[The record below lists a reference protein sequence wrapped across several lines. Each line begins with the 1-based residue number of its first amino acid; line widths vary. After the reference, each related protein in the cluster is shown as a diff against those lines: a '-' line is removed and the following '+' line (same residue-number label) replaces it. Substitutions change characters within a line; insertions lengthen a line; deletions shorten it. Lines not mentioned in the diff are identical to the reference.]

1 MLNIRQTLV
10 ASAFTLFTFTSA
22 IAAETQ
28 AAGEAKPLRALLVD
42 GQQAVYHKWV
52 ETSPVIRQTL
62 EGCGRFTVDVATSP
76 AKGEDMS
83 GYRPSFTDYD
93 VVVLNYD
100 GDTWSE
106 PMRADFEKYVAG
118 GGGVVVIHAADNAF
132 PDWDAYSRM
141 IGLGG
146 WGGRTEKDGPYI
158 RFRDDKI
165 VRDNEPGKAG
175 SHGQRV
181 PFLIVVR
188 EPEHP
193 ITRGIPRS
201 FMQAGDELYG
211 KLRGPA
217 ENMHVL
223 ASAYSDPATGGT
235 GEHEP
240 ILMTIRYG
248 KGRVFHTPLGHDVAG
263 MKGVAFQV
271 TLQRGAEWAATG
283 NVTLPNVDE
292 TTLPSDVA
300 ATRDPATI
308 SNVSLDA
315 IPDIQSD
322 GWVSLFNG
330 TDITGWT
337 QKNGTA
343 TYRVEDGVIIGK
355 TSEGS
360 PNSFLCSDKDF
371 GDFEL
376 TFEVNDEVGLNS
388 GVQIR
393 SRSLKDFNNG
403 RVHGPQVE
411 IETSPGEAGYIYS
424 EGTGRGWITT
434 EHPITDAYVNGQWNR
449 FVVRAKGDRIQTWI
463 NGKQIVDVSDA
474 ESFKSGFIG
483 LQVHGI
489 GKDEGPFQVRWRDI
503 RVREL

>member
-1 MLNIRQTLV
+1 MLNTRHTLV
-10 ASAFTLFTFTSA
+10 ASAFTLFAFTSA
-22 IAAETQ
+22 IAADTD
-28 AAGEAKPLRALLVD
+28 AKPLRALLID

-52 ETSPVIRQTL
+52 ETSPVIKQTL

-83 GYRPSFTDYD
+83 GYRPSFSDYD

-100 GDTWSE
+100 GDAWSE
-106 PMRADFEKYVAG
+106 SMRTDFEKYVAS

-132 PDWDAYSRM
+132 PDWENYNRM

-146 WGGRTEKDGPYI
+146 WGGRTEKHGPYV
-158 RFRDDKI
+158 RFRDDQL
-165 VRDNEPGKAG
+165 VRDNSPGKAG
-175 SHGQRV
+175 SHGKRV
-181 PFLIVVR
+181 PFLIVIR

-240 ILMTIRYG
+240 ILMTTRFG

-292 TTLPSDVA
+292 TTLPSDEA
-300 ATRDPATI
+300 ATRDPASLSVNEI
-308 SNVSLDA
+308 SDA
-315 IPDIQSD
+315 IPDIHGE

-330 TDITGWT
+330 TDISGWT

-343 TYRVEDGVIIGK
+343 TYRVEDGAIVGK
-355 TSEGS
+355 TTEGS
-360 PNSFLCSDKDF
+360 PNSFLCSDKDY

-376 TFEVNDEVGLNS
+376 TFEVNDDEGLNS

-393 SRSLKDFNNG
+393 SKSLKEFNNG

-434 EHPITDAYVNGQWNR
+434 EHPILDAYINNEWNR

-474 ESFKSGFIG
+474 ESFKEGFIG

-489 GKDEGPFQVRWRDI
+489 GKGEGPFQVRWRDI

>member
-1 MLNIRQTLV
+1 MLNTRHTLV
-10 ASAFTLFTFTSA
+10 ASAFTLFAFTSA
-22 IAAETQ
+22 IAADTD
-28 AAGEAKPLRALLVD
+28 AKPLRALLID

-52 ETSPVIRQTL
+52 ETSPVIKQTL

-83 GYRPSFTDYD
+83 GYRPSFSDYD

-100 GDTWSE
+100 GDAWSE
-106 PMRADFEKYVAG
+106 SMRTDFEKYVAS

-132 PDWDAYSRM
+132 PDWENYNRM

-146 WGGRTEKDGPYI
+146 WGGRTEKHGPYV
-158 RFRDDKI
+158 RFRDDQL
-165 VRDNEPGKAG
+165 VRDNSPGKAG
-175 SHGQRV
+175 SHGKRV
-181 PFLIVVR
+181 PFLIVIR

-240 ILMTIRYG
+240 ILMTTRFG

-271 TLQRGAEWAATG
+271 TLQR
-283 NVTLPNVDE
+283 PNVDE
-292 TTLPSDVA
+292 TTLPSDEA
-300 ATRDPATI
+300 ATRDPASLSVNEI
-308 SNVSLDA
+308 SDA
-315 IPDIQSD
+315 IPDIHGE

-330 TDITGWT
+330 TDISGWT

-343 TYRVEDGVIIGK
+343 TYRVEDGAIVGK
-355 TSEGS
+355 TTEGS
-360 PNSFLCSDKDF
+360 PNSFLCSDKDY

-376 TFEVNDEVGLNS
+376 TFEVNDDEGLNS

-393 SRSLKDFNNG
+393 SKSLKEFNNG

-434 EHPITDAYVNGQWNR
+434 EHPILDAYINNEWNR

-474 ESFKSGFIG
+474 ESFKEGFIG

-489 GKDEGPFQVRWRDI
+489 GKGEGPFQVRWRDI